1 MGLVEPL
8 LKKMYAT
15 MKSDVKESNDE
26 VSEQ

>member
-1 MGLVEPL
+1 MRLVEPL

-15 MKSDVKESNDE
+15 IKSDLEESNDE

>member
-15 MKSDVKESNDE
+15 MKSDVKESIDE

>member
-15 MKSDVKESNDE
+15 MKSDVTESNDE